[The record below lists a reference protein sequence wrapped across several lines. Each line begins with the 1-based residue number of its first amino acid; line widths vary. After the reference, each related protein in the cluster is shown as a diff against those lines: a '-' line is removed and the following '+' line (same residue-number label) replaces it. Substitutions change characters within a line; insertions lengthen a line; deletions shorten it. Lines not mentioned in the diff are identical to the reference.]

1 MRAKPVLLLAP
12 LLAAAAASPPEKI
25 VPSGRLSRQAT
36 SSAETWTAA
45 DGRRITHTVN
55 RRFSFVTTHRD
66 RTGGEVILLAETF
79 DRRLDSG
86 AEGEKSSVEV
96 EASATTGKRLWAI
109 RTEGG
114 SGEAREDNVY
124 RVTRAG
130 CCGAQNL
137 SLFFSL
143 LDGRALFSAD
153 SEVRSVEVPNTA
165 LRRFAAYHD
174 LMAASPVP
182 GAGKDPHVVGAIFW
196 GSDRAPA
203 ERVLIVSSA
212 GDPNESFAAKSLALV
227 SAGKDV
233 AEDPFVLWSA
243 DKSTDPGKVGGFSI
257 RVRAFTEP
265 DDLLFEVPVEADRLV
280 IEKATLGKG
289 IRLRR

>member
-1 MRAKPVLLLAP
+1 MSARAFLVIVP
-12 LLAAAAASPPEKI
+12 LLAVAATPEKNAM
-25 VPSGRLSRQAT
+25 PGLLAREAS
-36 SSAETWTAA
+36 SSAETWTTA

-66 RTGGEVILLAETF
+66 RTGGEVILLGETF

-96 EASATTGKRLWAI
+96 EASATSGKRLWTL

-114 SGEAREDNVY
+114 SGEARDDNVY
-124 RVTRAG
+124 RITRPG

-153 SEVRSVEVPNTA
+153 SEVRAVEVPNTA
-165 LRRFAAYHD
+165 VRRFAGYHD

-182 GAGKDPHVVGAIFW
+182 GAGKDVHVVGALFW

-203 ERVLIVSSA
+203 ERLLVISSA
-212 GDPNESFAAKSLALV
+212 ADPNESYAAKSLALV

-243 DKSTDPGKVGGFSI
+243 DKSTDPGRIGGFSI

-265 DDLLFEVPVEADRLV
+265 DDLLFEVPVEADRLAL
-280 IEKATLGKG
+280 EKATLGKG
-289 IRLRR
+289 ITLRR